1 MASPA
6 LRFSSASMEPLQLVR
21 PPDVMKLTRWN
32 RTRLRLVS
40 PRVRRGPTPSPDTPG
55 LILRLAGHPPL
66 LHVDTLCSMVVLSK
80 AHRKASR
87 KGEAIKHLMRVIVLL
102 LCLTLVFGLV
112 ACGIAD
118 IVKDDV
124 APSTPTITKTTP
136 DNDNTPTFSWNA
148 ATDDGTGV
156 DHYEVNM
163 DGGWIWM
170 KAGDVTTYTWYAELS
185 DGSHTFE
192 VKAVDNARNAGTA
205 ASLTFTIDTTFP
217 IISSVT
223 VPSIT
228 ETGCTIAWTTNEDT
242 TCQVEYGTTAAYGTS
257 QPTSVNFLCSY
268 AYCHMINVTGL
279 TADTTYH
286 YRVRAIDSS
295 GKETISRDYSFVTLP
310 S

>member
-1 MASPA
+1 MA
-6 LRFSSASMEPLQLVR
+6 LGNCSAIQ
-21 PPDVMKLTRWN
+21 T
-32 RTRLRLVS
+32 
-40 PRVRRGPTPSPDTPG
+40 
-55 LILRLAGHPPL
+55 
-66 LHVDTLCSMVVLSK
+66 
-80 AHRKASR
+80 
-87 KGEAIKHLMRVIVLL
+87 GEAMKYLRVLVLL
-102 LCLTLVFGLV
+102 LCLALVFSLAGCAILR
-112 ACGIAD
+112 
-118 IVKDDV
+118 DDV

-163 DGGWIWM
+163 DGGWIWL

-192 VKAVDNARNAGTA
+192 VKAVDKARNAGTA

-223 VPSIT
+223 VPSIS

-242 TCQVEYGTTAAYGTS
+242 TCQVEYGTTVDYGTS
-257 QPTSVNFLCSY
+257 QPASINFVCSY
-268 AYCHMINVTGL
+268 AYCHMVNLTGL